1 MILKIDFETKRF
13 PCYYNALGISI
24 IKESL
29 KASDEEYY
37 KKLYFYK
44 EKSNKAT
51 KNFSYSIFIK
61 DYTIENTEFIV
72 NDRVTM
78 YLSTP
83 DLEFGLKIYNG
94 FVKKKQYKYKE
105 YELKKIR
112 VDLVKEKKIT
122 KEQVIF
128 KTLSS
133 ICVKNKEG
141 KFLDIDDNEY
151 LKELNYVTN
160 MILNNYRGYGL
171 KRELSFESLD
181 MKKVVV
187 KEPLRDFKKVT
198 NREYQYVNAFKGKFE
213 LIGDIEDL
221 NDIYKLGIGFKRG
234 QAFGNLDVV
243 AEEVI

>member
-1 MILKIDFETKRF
+1 
-13 PCYYNALGISI
+13 
-24 IKESL
+24 
-29 KASDEEYY
+29 
-37 KKLYFYK
+37 
-44 EKSNKAT
+44 
-51 KNFSYSIFIK
+51 
-61 DYTIENTEFIV
+61 
-72 NDRVTM
+72 
-78 YLSTP
+78 
-83 DLEFGLKIYNG
+83 
-94 FVKKKQYKYKE
+94 
-105 YELKKIR
+105 
-112 VDLVKEKKIT
+112 
-122 KEQVIF
+122 
-128 KTLSS
+128 
-133 ICVKNKEG
+133 
-141 KFLDIDDNEY
+141 
-151 LKELNYVTN
+151 

>member
-61 DYTIENTEFIV
+61 DYTIENKAK
-72 NDRVTM
+72 
-78 YLSTP
+78 L
-83 DLEFGLKIYNG
+83 
-94 FVKKKQYKYKE
+94 VKT
-105 YELKKIR
+105 IS
-112 VDLVKEKKIT
+112 DLVKEKKST
-122 KEQVIF
+122 KEQVIY
-128 KTLSS
+128 KTLSP

-187 KEPLRDFKKVT
+187 KEPLREFKKVT
-198 NREYQYVNAFKGKFE
+198 NREYQYVNAFKGKFA

>member
-1 MILKIDFETKRF
+1 M
-13 PCYYNALGISI
+13 
-24 IKESL
+24 
-29 KASDEEYY
+29 
-37 KKLYFYK
+37 
-44 EKSNKAT
+44 
-51 KNFSYSIFIK
+51 
-61 DYTIENTEFIV
+61 
-72 NDRVTM
+72 
-78 YLSTP
+78 
-83 DLEFGLKIYNG
+83 KIYNG

-128 KTLSS
+128 KTLSP